1 MQQIFLLGKNGMLGR
16 AIAQEMT
23 RTVTSYYELKA
34 FGRGDLDIT
43 NKNAV
48 FAKITQFNPTVVI
61 NATGYTNVDGAETE
75 KKAAFAVNAVGVGY
89 LVEACAEIGAIFFH
103 FSTDYIFDG
112 IVQDGYMEDDT
123 THIGPLNT
131 YGKSKLEGEFKIQNS
146 KFKIQ
151 NKEWKRFIIRTSWL
165 YGPGGK
171 NFVDTLLTR
180 AQGGQT
186 EFKVVNDQFGKPTYT
201 KDLAQQV
208 VWMVEHKDELASGV
222 YHCANEITNYP
233 PARRARAGELRITKK
248 I

>member
-1 MQQIFLLGKNGMLGR
+1 MLGR

-75 KKAAFAVNAVGVGY
+75 KEKAFAVNAEGSGY
-89 LVEACAEIGAIFFH
+89 VAEASAEIGALLFH

-222 YHCANEITNYP
+222 DHCPN
-233 PARRARAGELRITKK
+233 
-248 I
+248 